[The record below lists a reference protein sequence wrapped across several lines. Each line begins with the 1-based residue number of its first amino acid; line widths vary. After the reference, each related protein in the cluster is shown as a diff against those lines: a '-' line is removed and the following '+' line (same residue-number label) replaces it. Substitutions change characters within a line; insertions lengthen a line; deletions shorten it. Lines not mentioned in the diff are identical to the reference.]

1 MSIIAIFLVRM
12 LYFCNIFLCFAGV
25 NLLAKV
31 KSSAIEGVDAYI
43 IDVEVD
49 ISYGLPA
56 FHIVGLAEV
65 SVRES
70 RERVRAA
77 VNNSGYTFPPD
88 KVVVNLAP
96 ADIKKETTGLDLPL
110 AMGILASSNSVSENS
125 LEGYLFTGE
134 LSLDGMV
141 KPVKGVLPAVL
152 AARANRY
159 KGVVIPYENRL
170 EASMVDGID
179 IIAVRSLSEVVDF
192 FLGFLAIDP
201 LPADR
206 EDFLHR
212 INEFEIDFED
222 VRGQNHARR
231 AIEVAAAGGHNIMMT
246 GPPGSGKS
254 MMARRIPTIL
264 SPMSFEQA
272 IEVVKIYSV
281 AGVMADGR
289 SFSVG
294 KPFRAP
300 HHTISD
306 AGLVGGGKRPGPGEA
321 SLAHKGVLFL
331 DELPEFRKNAL
342 EALRQPLEDGGIT
355 ISRAGVTACFPA
367 DFMLV
372 AAMNPCPCGFL
383 DDPSGRCSCS
393 GSQIQKYRSRL
404 SGPLMDRIDIQVE
417 VPRVSYTELSGQS
430 GRSESSA
437 AIRER
442 VMGAVGI
449 QERRFEGLDVSSNSG
464 MDTKS
469 VKRWCRLDKEG
480 DSIIERA
487 VESLGLSAR
496 AYTRILKI
504 ARTIADL
511 ENNSTITSG
520 HVAEAIQYR
529 SLDRHIN

>member
-1 MSIIAIFLVRM
+1 MFSF
-12 LYFCNIFLCFAGV
+12 FAGV

-31 KSSAIEGVDAYI
+31 KSSAITGIDAYI

-77 VNNSGYTFPPD
+77 INNSGYTFPPD

-110 AMGILASSNSVSENS
+110 AMGLLASAGTVTEQG
-125 LEGYLFTGE
+125 LEGYLLTGE
-134 LSLDGMV
+134 LSLDGRV
-141 KPVKGVLPAVL
+141 KPVKGVLPAAL

-159 KGVVIPYENRL
+159 KGVVIPYENRF

-179 IIAVRSLSEVVDF
+179 IIAVRSLGEVVDY
-192 FLGFLAIDP
+192 FLGFLDIDP
-201 LPADR
+201 VTADT

-212 INEFEIDFED
+212 INEFEVDFED
-222 VRGQNHARR
+222 VRGQSHARR

-264 SPMSFEQA
+264 PPLSFEQA

-281 AGVMADGR
+281 AGVMGDGR

-306 AGLVGGGKRPGPGEA
+306 AGLVGGGTRPGPGEA
-321 SLAHKGVLFL
+321 SLAHNGVLFL
-331 DELPEFRKNAL
+331 DELPEFRKNVL
-342 EALRQPLEDGGIT
+342 EVLRQPLEDSGIT
-355 ISRAGVTACFPA
+355 ISRAGASAYFPA

-383 DDPSGRCSCS
+383 DDPGGRCSCS
-393 GSQIQKYRSRL
+393 GAQIQRYRSRL

-430 GRSESSA
+430 GTSESSS

-442 VMGAVGI
+442 VMAAGDI
-449 QERRFEGLDVSSNSG
+449 QKSRFEGLDVACNARMDSG
-464 MDTKS
+464 S
-469 VKRWCRLDKEG
+469 VKKFCRLNEDGE
-480 DSIIERA
+480 SILERA

-504 ARTIADL
+504 ARTVADL
-511 ENNSTITSG
+511 EKNSHITSG

>member
-1 MSIIAIFLVRM
+1 M
-12 LYFCNIFLCFAGV
+12 
-25 NLLAKV
+25 LAKV
-31 KSSAIEGVDAYI
+31 KSSAITGIDAYI

-77 VNNSGYTFPPD
+77 ISNSGYTFPPD

-96 ADIKKETTGLDLPL
+96 ADIKKESTGLDLPL
-110 AMGILASSNSVSENS
+110 AMGILASSGTVSEQS
-125 LEGYLFTGE
+125 LEGYLLTGE
-134 LSLDGMV
+134 LSLDGRV
-141 KPVKGVLPAVL
+141 KPVKGVLPAAL

-159 KGVVIPYENRL
+159 KGVVIPHENRF

-179 IIAVRSLSEVVDF
+179 IIAVRSLSEVAEF
-192 FLGFLAIDP
+192 FLGFLTIDP
-201 LPADR
+201 VPADT

-212 INEFEIDFED
+212 INEFEADFAD
-222 VRGQNHARR
+222 VRGQSHARR
-231 AIEVAAAGGHNIMMT
+231 AIEVAAAGCHNIMMT

-254 MMARRIPTIL
+254 MMARRISTIL
-264 SPMSFEQA
+264 PPLSFEQA

-281 AGVMADGR
+281 AGVMGDGR

-306 AGLVGGGKRPGPGEA
+306 AGLVGGGTRPGPGEA
-321 SLAHKGVLFL
+321 SLAHNGVLFL
-331 DELPEFRKNAL
+331 DELPEFKKNVL
-342 EALRQPLEDGGIT
+342 EVLRQPLEDGGIT
-355 ISRAGVTACFPA
+355 ISRAGASAYFPA

-383 DDPSGRCSCS
+383 DDPGGKCSCS
-393 GSQIQKYRSRL
+393 GAQIQRYRSRL
-404 SGPLMDRIDIQVE
+404 SGPLVDRIDIQVE
-417 VPRVSYTELSGQS
+417 VPRVSYAELSGRS
-430 GRSESSA
+430 GASESSS

-442 VMGAVGI
+442 VMAAGDI
-449 QERRFEGLDVSSNSG
+449 QKRRFKGLDVSCNTR
-464 MDTKS
+464 MDTGS
-469 VKRWCRLDKEG
+469 VKRFCRMDEG
-480 DSIIERA
+480 SESILERA

-511 ENNSTITSG
+511 ESNPRITSG

>member
-1 MSIIAIFLVRM
+1 M
-12 LYFCNIFLCFAGV
+12 LYFCKFLFSFFAGGS
-25 NLLAKV
+25 LLAKV
-31 KSSAIEGVDAYI
+31 KSSAIAGIDAYI

-49 ISYGLPA
+49 ISYGLPV
-56 FHIVGLAEV
+56 FSIVGLAEV

-77 VNNSGYTFPPD
+77 INNSGYTFPPD

-96 ADIKKETTGLDLPL
+96 ADIKKESTGLDLPL
-110 AMGILASSNSVSENS
+110 AMGILASSKTVSEQA
-125 LEGYLFTGE
+125 LDGYLLTGE

-159 KGVVIPYENRL
+159 KGVVIPYENRF

-179 IIAVRSLSEVVDF
+179 IIAVRTLSEVVDF
-192 FLGFLAIDP
+192 FSGFLAIDP
-201 LPADR
+201 IPADT
-206 EDFLHR
+206 EDFLQR
-212 INEFEIDFED
+212 INDFD
-222 VRGQNHARR
+222 VDFSDVQGQNHARR
-231 AIEVAAAGGHNIMMT
+231 AMEVAAAGGHNIMMT

-264 SPMSFEQA
+264 PPLSFEQA

-281 AGVMADGR
+281 AGVMGAGR

-306 AGLVGGGKRPGPGEA
+306 AGLVGGGTRPGPGEA
-321 SLAHKGVLFL
+321 SLAHNGVLFL
-331 DELPEFRKNAL
+331 DELPEFKKNVL
-342 EALRQPLEDGGIT
+342 EVLRQPLEDGDIT
-355 ISRAGVTACFPA
+355 ISRAGASANFPA

-372 AAMNPCPCGFL
+372 AAMNPCPCGYL
-383 DDPSGRCSCS
+383 DDPGGRCSCS
-393 GSQIQKYRSRL
+393 GSQIQRYRSRL

-430 GRSESSA
+430 GVSESSA

-442 VMGAVGI
+442 VMAVADI
-449 QERRFEGLDVSSNSG
+449 QKRRFEGLDVSCNAG
-464 MDTKS
+464 MDTGS
-469 VKRWCRLDKEG
+469 VKRVCRLDEESE
-480 DSIIERA
+480 SILERA

-496 AYTRILKI
+496 AYIRILKI

-511 ENNSTITSG
+511 ENNSHITSG

-529 SLDRHIN
+529 SLDRQTN